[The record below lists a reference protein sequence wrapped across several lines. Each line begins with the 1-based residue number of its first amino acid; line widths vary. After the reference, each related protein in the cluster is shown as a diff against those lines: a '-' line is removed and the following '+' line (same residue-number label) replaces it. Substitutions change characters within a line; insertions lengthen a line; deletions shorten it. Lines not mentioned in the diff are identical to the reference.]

1 MHVQLIENWPY
12 FQKQNWSENT
22 KRCGTALFP
31 EHNHYPILN
40 FSKMETQLRLNSVV
54 KHSVGSGSESLAID
68 LIYEILLREYSEN
81 IYRYISINQIDLS
94 LNEFVLIEP
103 GGYFTQREQS
113 FPLQIDHLQLC
124 LFWRVMLRMFCDCKV
139 RFY

>member
-1 MHVQLIENWPY
+1 
-12 FQKQNWSENT
+12 
-22 KRCGTALFP
+22 
-31 EHNHYPILN
+31 
-40 FSKMETQLRLNSVV
+40 METQLRLNSVV

-113 FPLQIDHLQLC
+113 FPLLHL
-124 LFWRVMLRMFCDCKV
+124 
-139 RFY
+139 